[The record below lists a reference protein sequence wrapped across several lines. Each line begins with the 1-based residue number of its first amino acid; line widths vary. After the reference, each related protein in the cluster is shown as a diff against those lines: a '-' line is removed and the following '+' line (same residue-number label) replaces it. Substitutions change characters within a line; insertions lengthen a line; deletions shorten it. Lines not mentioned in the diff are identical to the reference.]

1 MDMPI
6 FIRKHREA
14 LWVNL
19 TILLML
25 IGLFLFINEGHVF
38 SVAARYTGNP
48 VYKATEEEAAAALL
62 CNVVWGTEY
71 VGPML
76 DILDRY
82 DAKATFFLGGE
93 WAEQNPDLV
102 RRMVEE
108 GHQIANHGYAHKHHA
123 GMSLDQ
129 NREEIQKAEA
139 AIEEI
144 TGIKTDLFAPPY
156 GEFDKNTLQ
165 VAAGM
170 GYTTVMW
177 SVDTIDWRGD
187 GVDAI
192 LKRVLDKAGPGDFI
206 LMHPTEDTIKA
217 LPIIIERLSEQN
229 IRFATVGELIDNSE

>member
-1 MDMPI
+1 MSL
-6 FIRKHREA
+6 FVRKHREA

-25 IGLFLFINEGHVF
+25 IGLFLFINQGHVF

-48 VYKATEEEAAAALL
+48 VYKATEEKESAALL

-76 DILDRY
+76 DILDRCG
-82 DAKATFFLGGE
+82 AKATFFLGGQ
-93 WAEQNPDLV
+93 WAEENPDLV
-102 RRMVEE
+102 QRMTAE

-123 GMSLDQ
+123 GMSLEE
-129 NREEIQKAEA
+129 NREEIQKAET

-156 GEFDKNTLQ
+156 GEFDKTTLQ
-165 VAAGM
+165 VADGM

-192 LKRVLDKAGPGDFI
+192 LKRVLEKAGPGDFI
-206 LMHPTEDTIKA
+206 LMHPTEDTVKA
-217 LPIIIERLSEQN
+217 LPIIIERLSDTGVG
-229 IRFATVGELIDNSE
+229 FVTVGELLIE

>member
-1 MDMPI
+1 MAL
-6 FIRKHREA
+6 FKRHREA
-14 LWVNL
+14 LWVNI

-38 SVAARYTGNP
+38 SVAARYTDNP
-48 VYKATEEEAAAALL
+48 VYKAASEKDSAALL

-82 DAKATFFLGGE
+82 DAKITFFLGGK
-93 WAEQNPDLV
+93 WAEENPELIK
-102 RRMVEE
+102 RMVAD
-108 GHQIANHGYAHKHHA
+108 GHEIANHGYGHRHHA

-129 NREEIQKAEA
+129 NREEIEKAET
-139 AIEEI
+139 AIEDI
-144 TGIKTDLFAPPY
+144 TGIKTDLFGPPY
-156 GEFDKNTLQ
+156 GEFDKTTLQ
-165 VAAGM
+165 AASAL
-170 GYTTVMW
+170 GYTTIMW

-192 LKRVLDKAGPGDFI
+192 LKRVLEKAGPGDFI

-217 LPIIIERLSEQN
+217 LPIIIERLSEEGTG
-229 IRFATVGELIDNSE
+229 FTTVGELLLE

>member
-1 MDMPI
+1 MAL
-6 FIRKHREA
+6 FVRKHREN
-14 LWVNL
+14 LWVNI

-25 IGLFLFINEGHVF
+25 IGLFLFINQGHVF
-38 SVAARYTGNP
+38 SVAARYTDNP
-48 VYKATEEEAAAALL
+48 VYKATEEKESAALL

-71 VGPML
+71 VGTML

-82 DAKATFFLGGE
+82 DAKATFFLGGK
-93 WAEQNPDLV
+93 WAEENPDLV
-102 RRMVEE
+102 KRMVID
-108 GHQIANHGYAHKHHA
+108 GHQIANHGYGHRHHA

-129 NREEIQKAEA
+129 NREEIQKAET
-139 AIEEI
+139 AIEAV
-144 TGIKTDLFAPPY
+144 TGVRADLFAPPY
-156 GEFDKNTLQ
+156 GEFDKTTLS
-165 VAAGM
+165 AASAM

-217 LPIIIERLSEQN
+217 LPIIIERLLEKGTG
-229 IRFATVGELIDNSE
+229 FATVGELLKE

>member
-1 MDMPI
+1 MTL
-6 FIRKHREA
+6 FVKKHREA
-14 LWVNL
+14 LWVNV

-38 SVAARYTGNP
+38 SVAARYTDNP
-48 VYKATEEEAAAALL
+48 VYKATEENSSAALL

-71 VGPML
+71 VGSML

-82 DAKATFFLGGE
+82 DAKATFFLGGQ
-93 WAEQNPDLV
+93 WAEENPDLV
-102 RRMVEE
+102 KRMVTD
-108 GHQIANHGYAHKHHA
+108 GHEIANHGYGHRHHA
-123 GMSLDQ
+123 GMSLDA
-129 NREEIQKAEA
+129 NREEIEKAET
-139 AIEEI
+139 AIEGI

-156 GEFDKNTLQ
+156 GEFDKTTLS
-165 VAAGM
+165 AASAL

-192 LKRVLDKAGPGDFI
+192 LNRVLDKAGPGDFI

-217 LPIIIERLSEQN
+217 LPIIIERLSDEGTG
-229 IRFATVGELIDNSE
+229 FETVGELLKE